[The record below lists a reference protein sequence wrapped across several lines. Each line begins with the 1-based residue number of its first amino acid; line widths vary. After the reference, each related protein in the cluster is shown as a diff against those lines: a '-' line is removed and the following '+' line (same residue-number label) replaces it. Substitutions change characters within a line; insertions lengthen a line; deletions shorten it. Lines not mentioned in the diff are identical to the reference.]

1 MQQRT
6 FHGPVT
12 PRSFAEALVAGFRR
26 GSLRAQVFGDEEH
39 LVVQLASSAMPVSGG
54 ATALSVDLVR
64 VEDGV
69 HVRLGQQEWLGVA
82 ASLGATALMALR
94 NPATLLGRLDDLA
107 QDLASMQLS
116 AAVWE
121 TLDRTAASLGASHM
135 ISERLRR
142 LSCTYCATANPVG
155 EARCLACGAP
165 LGPDQPLACGRC
177 GTVSVAGTRVCGG
190 CGAVLD

>member
-12 PRSFAEALVAGFRR
+12 PRAFAEALIAGFQR
-26 GSLRAQVFGDEEH
+26 GSMRAQVFGDEAH

-54 ATALSVDLVR
+54 PTALSVDLVR
-64 VEDGV
+64 IEDGV

-94 NPATLLGRLDDLA
+94 RPLTLIGRLDDLA
-107 QDLASMQLS
+107 QDIASMQLS
-116 AAVWE
+116 AEVWE
-121 TLDRTAASLGASHM
+121 TLDRTAASLGASHL

-142 LSCTYCATANPVG
+142 LSCSYCATANPVG
-155 EARCLACGAP
+155 EPSCLACGAP
-165 LGPDQPLACGRC
+165 LGPDQPVACAQC
-177 GTVSVAGTRVCGG
+177 GT
-190 CGAVLD
+190 

>member
-12 PRSFAEALVAGFRR
+12 PRSFAEALLAGFNR
-26 GSLRAQVFGDEEH
+26 GNLRAQLFGGEDR
-39 LVVQLASSAMPVSGG
+39 LVVQLASGSVPFSGG
-54 ATALSVDLVR
+54 PTALSVDLIR

-94 NPATLLGRLDDLA
+94 NPLSLLGRLDDLA

-116 AAVWE
+116 AEVWE
-121 TLDRTAASLGASHM
+121 TLDRTAASLGASHL

-142 LSCTYCATANPVG
+142 LSCRYCASANPVG
-155 EARCLACGAP
+155 EPSCLACGAP
-165 LGPDQPLACGRC
+165 LGPDQPVACARC
-177 GTVSVAGTRVCGG
+177 GTVSEAGTRACPGCGG
-190 CGAVLD
+190 SLT

>member
-12 PRSFAEALVAGFRR
+12 PRSFAEALVAGFQR

-39 LVVQLASSAMPVSGG
+39 LIVQLASSAMPVSGG

-64 VEDGV
+64 IEDGV

-94 NPATLLGRLDDLA
+94 NPMTLLGRLDDLA

-155 EARCLACGAP
+155 EPRCLACGAP

-177 GTVSVAGTRVCGG
+177 GTISVAGTRVCGG